1 MKALSPKTL
10 SLSCAALLAAAL
22 VSPAAAQ
29 SAGDWTVGIG
39 IANVAP
45 VDDPGTLEGGLKT
58 RIDSNARPT
67 LTVEYFIKDN
77 LGIEILA
84 ATPFKHDIKIDGL
97 GRVGTVKQLPPV
109 ISLQAHFDTNTPFK
123 PFLGV
128 GVNWT
133 SFFSEKS
140 EGALAGS
147 KLDVKHSFGLALHA
161 GTDYRISERSA
172 IRADIRWIDINSD
185 VHLNGKKIGK
195 VDIDPLV
202 VGASYIMKF

>member
-1 MKALSPKTL
+1 MKALSLQTL
-10 SLSCAALLAAAL
+10 SLAGAALLAL
-22 VSPAAAQ
+22 SPAAPVQAQ
-29 SAGDWTVGIG
+29 SAGDWTVGVG

-45 VDDPGTLEGGLKT
+45 VDNPGTLEGGLKT
-58 RIDSNARPT
+58 SIGKNARPT

-161 GTDYRISERSA
+161 GTDYQINERSA
-172 IRADIRWIDINSD
+172 LRADIRWIDINSD

-195 VDIDPLV
+195 VEVDPLV
-202 VGASYIMKF
+202 VGASYVVKF